1 MTETEKIYALA
12 DMETDTDA
20 LGMESFVDGCTEFI
34 RHCQTPMSI
43 AVQGSWGTG
52 KSSFMRMIRDNLD
65 KDKSENKSE
74 DLQCVTVL
82 FNTWQYSRAG
92 EERLFLPMLQ
102 LLIKEIDAAYEA
114 NDKTNGN
121 DTKEYKT
128 YFDDGAGSLKD
139 LLRKGFQ
146 WSLGGADAYFGGGK
160 INVLVYAAKQILAAL
175 TQKDGGQAGEAE
187 DYFAEMVKVKEKLQ
201 ERIDVLTGL
210 KTIAE
215 LQNPDPKKDKEA
227 GKKRT
232 RRLVVFVDDLDRLQP
247 AAAVSLLEDM
257 KNFMDCEGCVF
268 VLAMDHHLVRN
279 GVKAKYNNEIDEE
292 YARRFFEKIVQ
303 IPFYLPTSR
312 YNLKRYVASL
322 LQEMNGTHS
331 IDSEA
336 CLRAIE
342 ALTNGNPRVIKR
354 ALNAFQMNQ
363 IINKDAV
370 TAGSD
375 ERLLA
380 LLLLQS
386 QYENE
391 YAGLV
396 ELLAPEIPIS
406 ESFERETQR
415 RMPALNKWADGL
427 AGDAGRAMAYVLSLY
442 DSDPRWLR
450 TDLFTSSVFDAGK
463 IEAVHHDRD
472 LVFDRICEY
481 LEEKGMTG
489 QDDPGTQNRIYSYG
503 GRNVISVKKFDPN
516 ANINFETLKGDDAD
530 RVIREL
536 INKKLLVPA
545 EFRTPDDRPAYVI
558 RQSESEPYIASG
570 KQCLFIHGV
579 TLSSPEMQLIIG
591 DIVAKLL
598 KEED

>member
-12 DMETDTDA
+12 DMETENDF
-20 LGMESFVDGCTEFI
+20 LGMKTFAEGCTEFI

-65 KDKSENKSE
+65 NDTSE
-74 DLQCVTVL
+74 DLKCVTVL

-114 NDKTNGN
+114 NDKTP
-121 DTKEYKT
+121 DSEKET
-128 YFDDGAGSLKD
+128 YSKYFGEGAGSLKD

-146 WSLGGADAYFGGGK
+146 WGLGGADAFFGGGK
-160 INVLVYAAKQILAAL
+160 INVLIYAVKQISAAL
-175 TQKDGGQAGEAE
+175 TQKDGGQAEDAE
-187 DYFAEMVKVKEKLQ
+187 TDYFAEMVKVKEKLQ
-201 ERIDVLTGL
+201 QRIDVLTGL
-210 KTIAE
+210 KTIADLE
-215 LQNPDPKKDKEA
+215 NPDPENDEKAE
-227 GKKRT
+227 KKRT

-303 IPFYLPTSR
+303 IPFFLPTSR
-312 YNLKRYVASL
+312 YDLKRYVASL
-322 LQEMNGTHS
+322 LNEMNGTHS
-331 IDSEA
+331 VDSEA

-342 ALTNGNPRVIKR
+342 SLTDGNPRVIKR

-363 IINKDAV
+363 IINRDAMPP
-370 TAGSD
+370 GSD

-406 ESFERETQR
+406 ESFEREMQR
-415 RMPALNKWADGL
+415 RMPALNKWAENL
-427 AGDAGRAMAYVLSLY
+427 AGDAGRAVAYVLGLY
-442 DSDPRWLR
+442 ESDPRWLR

-481 LEEKGMTG
+481 LEEKDMTG

-558 RQSESEPYIASG
+558 RQREQEPYIASG

-579 TLSSPEMQLIIG
+579 TLTSPEMQLIIG